1 MRGYG
6 LGASKPVETV
16 SKRVID
22 IRSTVP
28 KERYTEIGRAAT
40 MVEDDEKLGTAARRG
55 LPDGTEG
62 SVQLPKES
70 IPRLA
75 ANVGLRRGVRLGTYR
90 DGGRRSRKT
99 RKTRKHK
106 KTHRRR

>member
-6 LGASKPVETV
+6 LGASKPAESVP
-16 SKRVID
+16 KRVID
-22 IRSTVP
+22 IHNTVP
-28 KERYTEIGRAAT
+28 RERYTETGKAVSS
-40 MVEDDEKLGTAARRG
+40 VEDDAKTGIAFRRG

-62 SVQLPKES
+62 SVKLPKER

-75 ANVGLRRGVRLGTYR
+75 ADAARYRAVRLGTYR